1 MTGNDTNAKGTRPMT
16 TKTKTSVRVRVEYWC
31 GTTQMTGTAMTYR
44 GAMRLAAKNRNAYS
58 PKFYDGNRELL
69 DDVAVHVP
77 RRDRPAR
84 QPDHGPHAVE
94 EPLDRPLQVR
104 LRRLRE
110 AQPADLA
117 GHPLASGRL

>member
-1 MTGNDTNAKGTRPMT
+1 MT

-69 DDVAVHVP
+69 DDGSGLVYADELEHGRTVYAV
-77 RRDRPAR
+77 
-84 QPDHGPHAVE
+84 
-94 EPLDRPLQVR
+94 
-104 LRRLRE
+104 
-110 AQPADLA
+110 
-117 GHPLASGRL
+117 